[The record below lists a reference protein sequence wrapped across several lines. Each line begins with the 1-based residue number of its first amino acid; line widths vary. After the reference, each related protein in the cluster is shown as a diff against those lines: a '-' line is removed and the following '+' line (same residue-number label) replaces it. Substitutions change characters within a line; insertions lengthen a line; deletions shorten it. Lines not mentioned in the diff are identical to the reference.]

1 MIFVCRMTVAANTA
15 EGARIQETIETP
27 LPVLRDVQII
37 FEGAKVDAGIRI
49 LDRESLFVPAQGSTE
64 QWVRHNAQPIEISM
78 LHYKLQQEPF
88 EIQIEAY
95 NNGSAEIDI
104 DIYLTCEAWDPE
116 EILLNEIRGLRRDI
130 KEILGGDKEPG
141 EAAT

>member
-1 MIFVCRMTVAANTA
+1 MIFVCRMVVAANTA
-15 EGARIQETIETP
+15 EGARIRETIETP
-27 LPVLRDVQII
+27 LPVVRDVQII
-37 FEGAKVDAGIRI
+37 FEGSKVDAGIRI

-64 QWVRHNAQPIEISM
+64 EWVRHNAQPVEISM

-95 NNGSAEIDI
+95 NNGQAEIDI

-116 EILLNEIRGLRRDI
+116 EILLNEIRGLRGDI
-130 KEILGGDKEPG
+130 EKVLGADKGPG
-141 EAAT
+141 EAAA